1 MICEQCHFTKDCI
14 RKPKNGSRCRYYVKS
29 AKIDWNK
36 EFFGSVHPENAG
48 DFDIEDVKKIVQE
61 FERLCS

>member
-14 RKPKNGSRCRYYVKS
+14 RKPKNDSRCRYYVKS
-29 AKIDWNK
+29 GKIDWNK
-36 EFFGSVHPENAG
+36 EFFVSARPEIVG